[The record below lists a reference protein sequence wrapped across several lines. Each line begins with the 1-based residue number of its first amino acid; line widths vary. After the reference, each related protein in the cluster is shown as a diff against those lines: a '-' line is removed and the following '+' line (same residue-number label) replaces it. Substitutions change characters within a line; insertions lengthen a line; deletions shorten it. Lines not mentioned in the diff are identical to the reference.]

1 MVQRLHGMWDLPGP
15 GIKLVSPALAGGF
28 WTTGPPGKSPV
39 YLKKKKPQL
48 FIYLTVSSLSW
59 GTWYLCWVTQNLSLQ
74 CIEGS
79 MGLHESP
86 IACGILIPWAGI
98 KPNSPS
104 LQGGFLTTGPPRKS
118 PQISLLFIITMHW
131 QLLVISMIKF
141 SSVLGWA
148 PSLLLGTSLLAS
160 YLESLTEAGVGWH
173 DFMSSSLYQGLL
185 PGLTRKS
192 LNLPKPLFSD
202 L

>member
-1 MVQRLHGMWDLPGP
+1 MGSSGP

-39 YLKKKKPQL
+39 YFKKKKNL

-59 GTWYLCWVTQNLSLQ
+59 GTWCLCWVTQDLSLQ

-86 IACGILIPWAGI
+86 IACGILIPWAWI

-104 LQGGFLTTGPPRKS
+104 LQGGFWTTGPTRKS
-118 PQISLLFIITMHW
+118 PQISLLIIITMHW

-141 SSVLGWA
+141 PVLGWA
-148 PSLLLGTSLLAS
+148 PFLLLGTSLLAG
-160 YLESLTEAGVGWH
+160 YLESLTEARVGWH
-173 DFMSSSLYQGLL
+173 DFMS
-185 PGLTRKS
+185 
-192 LNLPKPLFSD
+192 
-202 L
+202 